1 MLDQNV
7 ANSVT
12 AGLNRS
18 KGSDYHVNQTVE
30 IVIMHAIQSLLL
42 HGYKPEEILSAAE
55 EELEL
60 CREGM

>member
-1 MLDQNV
+1 MLNQKV
-7 ANSVT
+7 ADSVI

-18 KGSDYHVNQTVE
+18 RGNDYHVDQTVE
-30 IVIMHAIQSLLL
+30 TVMMHAIQSLLL

-55 EELEL
+55 EEIEL